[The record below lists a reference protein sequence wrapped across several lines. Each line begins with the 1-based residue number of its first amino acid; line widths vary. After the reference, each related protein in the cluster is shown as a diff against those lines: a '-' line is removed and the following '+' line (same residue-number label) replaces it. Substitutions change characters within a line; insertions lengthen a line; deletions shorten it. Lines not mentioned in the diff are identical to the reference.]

1 MPPKKRPADDDDG
14 SNNSE
19 GEEAAQHNAKRA
31 KVAPSLKRG
40 RADEAGG
47 GGSSSNKRQCL
58 RSAGA
63 DGKYRMTE
71 NEEIALA
78 AGREII
84 FGDTVLDEWDMAKYE
99 KSARLIIVLG
109 KRNTGKTVW
118 ALNFVYAQ
126 RHIYPVGIIIT
137 KTAFN
142 GFWRQ
147 FAPHHL
153 VVSEFSPALIER
165 ISKMQEARVLQ
176 QGANS
181 RFLILIDDM
190 ASDVVMRYSEVL
202 TTMAYN
208 GRHYNLDIVFLTQD
222 VVKATT
228 AMRRNADVFAMLT
241 VTGQLSLD
249 HVYKEFGSIDFAD
262 YKHFQQCMLKHTEDF
277 GVFIIDNMDPN
288 KRGKERFFHSKGLL
302 PPNDPSD
309 GPALPLFALFAP
321 WAWGASDEQHK
332 REIVEQ
338 QRKNLLLPK
347 KYSEGYMHN
356 LKNAQPTRVSTA
368 QVQGTTRI
376 HQQTASSTA
385 QSLFAK
391 LASMGGPQ

>member
-1 MPPKKRPADDDDG
+1 
-14 SNNSE
+14 
-19 GEEAAQHNAKRA
+19 
-31 KVAPSLKRG
+31 
-40 RADEAGG
+40 
-47 GGSSSNKRQCL
+47 
-58 RSAGA
+58 
-63 DGKYRMTE
+63 MTL

-84 FGDTVLDEWDMAKYE
+84 FGETPLDEYDIGKYE
-99 KSARLIIVLG
+99 KSARLIIILG

-118 ALNFVYAQ
+118 ALNFVYHH

-153 VVSEFSPALIER
+153 VVDTFTPQLIEA
-165 ISKMQEARVLQ
+165 IFKMQEARVLQ

-208 GRHYNLDIVFLTQD
+208 GRHYNLDILFLTQD

-228 AMRRNADVFAMLT
+228 AMRRNADLFAMLT
-241 VTGQLSLD
+241 TMGQPSLE
-249 HVYKEFGSIDFAD
+249 HVYKEFASIDFAD
-262 YKHFQQCMLKHTEDF
+262 YPNFQQCMLRQTENW
-277 GVFIIDNMDPN
+277 GVFCIDNMDPN
-288 KRGKERFFHSKGLL
+288 KRGKERFFHSQGKL
-302 PPNDPSD
+302 PPNDPAAKD
-309 GPALPLFALFAP
+309 DPDNVLPMFTLFAP
-321 WAWGASDEQHK
+321 WAWGARDWEHCQK
-332 REIVEQ
+332 IAAE
-338 QRKNLLLPK
+338 QRKKLKLPK
-347 KYSEGYMHN
+347 KYSAGYMHN
-356 LKNAQPTRVSTA
+356 LKNAPRTRVTTA
-368 QVQGTTRI
+368 QIAGTTQT
-376 HQQTASSTA
+376 HQEVKSASN

-391 LASMGGPQ
+391 LASMGGPIN